1 MRMVSGEFQLIIMI
15 TNINFSSLT
24 LMLIFN
30 LIQFAPLQAVI
41 NTSTKK
47 PSLDIQLITQ
57 FQTSEMIMILTTLM
71 ILSVGPKLNSTING
85 TMQDIQRKEI
95 QNQNITEKDIQLIMI
110 LQALSNISRA
120 LRRSMDNGTSLRMKM
135 FNLELSQI
143 QSAVPLDVINTNT
156 RNQSLDTISTIQFQT
171 LDLIQIWLL
180 HLIMKLSPPRW

>member
-1 MRMVSGEFQLIIMI
+1 MVSGEFQLIIMI
-15 TNINFSSLT
+15 TDIGFSSLT

-47 PSLDIQLITQ
+47 RSLDIQLITQ
-57 FQTSEMIMILTTLM
+57 FQTSEMIMILATLV

-85 TMQDIQRKEI
+85 TIQDIQRKI

-110 LQALSNISRA
+110 LQALSNILRA
-120 LRRSMDNGTSLRMKM
+120 LRPSMDNGTSLRMKM
-135 FNLELSQI
+135 FNLELSLI

-180 HLIMKLSPPRW
+180 LLIMKLSLPEW